1 MVQILSRNGKISRQR
16 TGKTGFDRRESF
28 GNRIRSWIK
37 QTTEGDE
44 HVLMIRDTNRS
55 LDEGIYSCQVSKF
68 QLLIYTKQNQFIL
81 AIIYALKSG
90 PNDIFYF
97 RST

>member
-16 TGKTGFDRRESF
+16 TGKTGFDRRGSV

-68 QLLIYTKQNQFIL
+68 KLLFKLLILL

>member
-68 QLLIYTKQNQFIL
+68 KLLFKLLISIL

>member
-16 TGKTGFDRRESF
+16 TGKTGFDRRGSV

-68 QLLIYTKQNQFIL
+68 QLLIFTKQNIL

>member
-16 TGKTGFDRRESF
+16 TGKTGFNRKGVF

-68 QLLIYTKQNQFIL
+68 KLLFKLLIFIIL